1 MKNQQ
6 MEKMIKK
13 KIRGEGAWGWT
24 GNVRN
29 AEERESGTIVDSLS
43 ESM

>member
-1 MKNQQ
+1 
-6 MEKMIKK
+6 MEEMIKK
-13 KIRGEGAWGWT
+13 KIRGKGAWGWA

-29 AEERESGTIVDSLS
+29 AEEERESGNIVDSLS